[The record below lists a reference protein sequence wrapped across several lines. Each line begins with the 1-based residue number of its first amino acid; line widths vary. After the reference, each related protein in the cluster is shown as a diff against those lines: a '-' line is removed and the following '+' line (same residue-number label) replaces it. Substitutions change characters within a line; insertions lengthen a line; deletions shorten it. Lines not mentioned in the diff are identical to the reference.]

1 MCIFGPL
8 VNKYRG
14 KKTVSCFCFVFVFVG
29 EKEETFV
36 WTGASRG
43 LKAGDSKADDLEVA
57 KNFAD
62 NFNCFFL
69 SPQLYNATTL

>member
-1 MCIFGPL
+1 MI
-8 VNKYRG
+8 R
-14 KKTVSCFCFVFVFVG
+14 
-29 EKEETFV
+29 TFV

-43 LKAGDSKADDLEVA
+43 LKAGDSKADDSGNLEVA

-69 SPQLYNATTL
+69 SLRLYNATTL